1 MSPGNGR
8 WQAASLVC
16 AVLASFVLLALPGAS
31 VTAPA
36 GPVVLEDFR
45 TKTAEGFPKDWKAQ
59 RSASAAMQT
68 YQVQSEGDRT
78 FLAARKADQ
87 RVYKRIAWDPKA
99 LPILT
104 WRWRLKSAPPEAEP
118 IAAVFV
124 SLDTDLMVIPVAN
137 KYVWSGTKAK
147 GTMKEGGFFDASE
160 IVQRT
165 GPQPVGEW
173 VEERVNAYEDFKR
186 IHKHEPADQA
196 WGISLLGGPGVEVDF
211 GPIAV
216 SAS

>member
-1 MSPGNGR
+1 LAR
-8 WQAASLVC
+8 TVC
-16 AVLASFVLLALPGAS
+16 AVLAGCALLAFPGPS

-36 GPVVLEDFR
+36 GPVVLEDFK
-45 TKTAEGFPKDWKAQ
+45 TKTADGFPQDWKAQ
-59 RSASAAMQT
+59 RSASARQT
-68 YQVQSEGDRT
+68 YQVQSEGDST

-87 RVYKRIAWDPKA
+87 RVYKRIAWDPKT

-104 WRWRLKSAPPEAEP
+104 WRWRLKSAPAEAEP

-196 WGISLLGGPGVEVDF
+196 WGISLFGGPGVEVDF

-216 SAS
+216 SAR